1 MALMCIMMLEHCNII
16 QVQNAN
22 ADENSDMETKTRGLC
37 GFPRLSKL
45 VPKAELEGI

>member
-1 MALMCIMMLEHCNII
+1 MLEHCNIM
-16 QVQNAN
+16 QLQNAN
-22 ADENSDMETKTRGLC
+22 RDENSDMETKTRVPC

>member
-1 MALMCIMMLEHCNII
+1 MALMLEHCNIM
-16 QVQNAN
+16 QLQNAN
-22 ADENSDMETKTRGLC
+22 KDENSDMETKTRGLC

>member
-1 MALMCIMMLEHCNII
+1 MALMYIMMLEHCNIM
-16 QVQNAN
+16 QVQDAN
-22 ADENSDMETKTRGLC
+22 ADEKSELETKTRGLC